1 MEIAVLALGCFWGPE
16 IKFSK
21 IDGIIKTEVGYC
33 GGNSSITT
41 YKEVCTGNTNHA
53 EVVKLDF
60 DEKIITYEKILKI
73 FFQIHDP
80 TTLNSQGPDFGTQY
94 RSEIFY
100 LNDNQKMIAEKV
112 LNEVNERLSGK
123 VVTKISLLKNYCPA
137 EEYHQ
142 KYLESLHIPGAIFF
156 DIDENSRK
164 DTALPHML
172 VDQMSW
178 DKIVSNMG
186 IKKNDEIVIY
196 DNSDVISSC
205 RGWFNFIYYGHD
217 PKLINV
223 LNGGLRKWLKEK
235 KKVTDEISNIDKSD
249 YKGSE
254 RKDLVKSKQAI
265 DQNIDEKIFTL
276 IDARS
281 RERFEGKIPEPRKGL
296 RSGCIKNS
304 FCIPF
309 NDCLNDDKTFKNK
322 DQLKKIFKTSI
333 ENLEQK
339 KIVFSCGSGVTACVL
354 ALAYSL
360 INDKYLPCI
369 YDGSWAEY
377 GLI

>member
-60 DEKIITYEKILKI
+60 DEKIITYEKILKT

-142 KYLESLHIPGAIFF
+142 KYLEK
-156 DIDENSRK
+156 R
-164 DTALPHML
+164 
-172 VDQMSW
+172 
-178 DKIVSNMG
+178 
-186 IKKNDEIVIY
+186 
-196 DNSDVISSC
+196 
-205 RGWFNFIYYGHD
+205 
-217 PKLINV
+217 
-223 LNGGLRKWLKEK
+223 
-235 KKVTDEISNIDKSD
+235 
-249 YKGSE
+249 
-254 RKDLVKSKQAI
+254 
-265 DQNIDEKIFTL
+265 
-276 IDARS
+276 
-281 RERFEGKIPEPRKGL
+281 
-296 RSGCIKNS
+296 
-304 FCIPF
+304 
-309 NDCLNDDKTFKNK
+309 
-322 DQLKKIFKTSI
+322 
-333 ENLEQK
+333 
-339 KIVFSCGSGVTACVL
+339 
-354 ALAYSL
+354 
-360 INDKYLPCI
+360 
-369 YDGSWAEY
+369 
-377 GLI
+377 